1 MPSMLTVASMMPLA
15 SPPPC
20 TEPQGHNGW
29 VAGELAEDGCA
40 VPRSGRSCTTSCCPG
55 WPGWYWRCLLWHC
68 RSGSD
73 SCTTTSHAP
82 RYLEQEHR
90 GRLPS
95 GARRKGGS
103 GQPPRSRPGPGLCR
117 RWRALASTCWMDRK
131 TSPSA
136 KLDYLMAPSIEA
148 TDATSKGS
156 DRLLARTRRR
166 RLALLLRFSWR
177 RSRGGDGTRCW
188 SGWLAGLDPVRG
200 RRPRR
205 SCGAGRCRLSELL
218 FFHDDYLSTSARLQ
232 VTTSNAIEAT
242 ATRSQE
248 YNRSSCRRLRIMSRW
263 M

>member
-103 GQPPRSRPGPGLCR
+103 GQPPGVGRGLDSAGDGEPSLLLAGWTARHHPQQSLTTSWPRASRR
-117 RWRALASTCWMDRK
+117 RTPRRRALT
-131 TSPSA
+131 
-136 KLDYLMAPSIEA
+136 DYLP
-148 TDATSKGS
+148 G
-156 DRLLARTRRR
+156 
-166 RLALLLRFSWR
+166 
-177 RSRGGDGTRCW
+177 RGGGG
-188 SGWLAGLDPVRG
+188 SPFFSVSVQLATVARG
-200 RRPRR
+200 RRDAVLERV
-205 SCGAGRCRLSELL
+205 AG
-218 FFHDDYLSTSARLQ
+218 
-232 VTTSNAIEAT
+232 
-242 ATRSQE
+242 
-248 YNRSSCRRLRIMSRW
+248 W
-263 M
+263 P